1 MIDLLTIKLES
12 IFNQNVYCRFFAVF
26 AVFCRFF
33 ADLIYLLA
41 FFQSESLLIPLFSIT
56 PSFFSL
62 VNIYLTLLSSSFS
75 SSSSNGYINLF
86 IFFLVTP
93 LLFLINS
100 YSFFSIS
107 VKSSSCSLSSKSL
120 LYTTS
125 ALKISSS

>member
-12 IFNQNVYCRFFAVF
+12 IFNQNVYCRFFA
-26 AVFCRFF
+26 
-33 ADLIYLLA
+33 DLIYLLA
-41 FFQSESLLIPLFSIT
+41 FFQSEPLLIPIFSIS